1 MNEGIQVDFLPVGEG
16 EHCGDAIAIRWREGD
31 AFRVM
36 VYDGGT
42 QEYGAALAQHIY
54 THFNTTHVDYL
65 VNSHPDN
72 DHAGGL
78 TYLVENMT
86 VGQVWMHRSWLYSTQ
101 IRQYFHDGRITDASL
116 QERLKRKMGAAH
128 RLEQAAIARGVP
140 VYEPFAGQRIGIF
153 SVLSPTQHRYVH
165 DLIPAFEK
173 SPELRKDSA
182 FDSVIG
188 FVRKAMQYVAGE
200 WHLEYLPE
208 DVTTSAENESSAI
221 LFAPMAGR
229 GVLLTGDA
237 GVESLKAAAQ
247 YALTQGIHLA
257 TAVQC
262 VQIPH
267 HGGRHNVSTES
278 LNMLVGATLPRFHD
292 EAERS
297 ACVSASAKSP
307 THPKRVVT
315 NAFIRRGFKVGQ
327 TKGQGVC
334 YTDNMPARAGWM
346 PIDGVQFHTEVEG

>member
-1 MNEGIQVDFLPVGEG
+1 MSEGIQVDFLPVGEG
-16 EHCGDAIAIRWREGD
+16 EHSGDAIAIRWHEGNR
-31 AFRVM
+31 FRVM
-36 VYDGGT
+36 AYDGGT
-42 QEYGAALAQHIY
+42 QDCGAKLAQHIFS
-54 THFNTTHVDYL
+54 HFNTTHIDFL

-78 TYLVENMT
+78 AYLVENMT
-86 VGQVWMHRSWLYSTQ
+86 IGQVWMHRPWLYSAH

-116 QERLKRKMGAAH
+116 AERLKRKMAAAH
-128 RLEQAAIARGVP
+128 RLEQAALARRIP
-140 VYEPFAGQRIGIF
+140 VYEPFAGQQIGIF
-153 SVLSPTQHRYVH
+153 TVLSPTQNRYVH
-165 DLIPAFEK
+165 ELIPAFEK
-173 SPELRKDSA
+173 SPELKMESA
-182 FDSVIG
+182 FDAVFG
-188 FVRKAMQYVAGE
+188 FVRKAVQYVAGE

-208 DVTTSAENESSAI
+208 DVATSAENESSAI

-247 YALTQGIHLA
+247 YALARGVYLP

-267 HGGRHNVSTES
+267 HGGRHNVSTET
-278 LNMLVGATLPRFHD
+278 LNMLLGGPLPRYHD
-292 EAERS
+292 EPERS
-297 ACVSASAKSP
+297 ACVSASAGAPS
-307 THPKRVVT
+307 HPKRVVT

-327 TKGQGVC
+327 TKGDGVC

-346 PIDGVQFHTEVEG
+346 PIAGVPFHTEVEG